1 VAAVNA
7 GHEPLEAAREV
18 VAAFAID
25 GPVASVAPLGGGH
38 INDTFLV
45 AAAGAERASRVVLQR
60 INATVFADPDA
71 VMANVERVCGHVQAR
86 LEAEGRSDADRRC
99 LSLVPT
105 RAGRGWHVDAA
116 GGRWRCYRF
125 IPGATARD
133 VATTPRQA
141 FEAAA
146 AFGRFQALLAD
157 LPGGRLVETIP
168 HFHDTPR
175 RFADFRAVLAQDP
188 HGRAA
193 GARREIDFAFARE
206 AGAGLVVDATA
217 RGEIPERISHNDAK
231 FANVLLDDVSG
242 AGLCVIDLDTVM
254 PGSPLYDFGD
264 LARTCAATAA
274 EDEPDLDR
282 MGVSPEMFAA
292 LAAGFRGA
300 TAGTLTP
307 RERELLPAAAR
318 LITLE
323 QGVRFLGDWLAGDV
337 YYRIAR
343 PAHNLERA
351 RAQFRLV
358 AAWEAELPETRDS
371 IN

>member
-1 VAAVNA
+1 MNE
-7 GHEPLEAAREV
+7 GREPLEAAREV
-18 VAAFAID
+18 AAAFASD
-25 GPVASVAPLGGGH
+25 GPVASVAILGGGH

-45 AAAGAERASRVVLQR
+45 TAAGAAGASRSVLQR
-60 INATVFADPDA
+60 INAAVFTDPDA
-71 VMANVERVCGHVQAR
+71 VMANVERVCGHVSGR
-86 LEAEGRSDADRRC
+86 LEAEGLPDADRRC
-99 LSLVPT
+99 LRLVPT

-133 VATTPRQA
+133 VATSPRQA
-141 FEAAA
+141 FAAAA

-175 RFADFRAVLAQDP
+175 RFADFRAVLASDP

-193 GARREIDFAFARE
+193 AVSREIDFVLARE
-206 AGAGLVVDATA
+206 AGAGLVVDAIA
-217 RGEIPERISHNDAK
+217 RGEVPERVSHNDAK

-242 AGLCVIDLDTVM
+242 EGLCVIDLDTVM

-292 LAAGFRGA
+292 LSAGFRGA
-300 TAGTLTP
+300 AAGTLTP
-307 RERELLPAAAR
+307 REIALLPAAAR

-323 QGVRFLGDWLAGDV
+323 QGVRFLADWLAGDT
-337 YYRIAR
+337 YYRVRR
-343 PAHNLERA
+343 PAHNLDRA

-358 AAWEAELPETRDS
+358 AAWEAELPESREC
-371 IN
+371 IH